1 MRNPQIPGTAILT
14 LETENTFIAEM
25 LKGLAIMPTLII
37 EFRYDWDGEYGAP
50 CTHEFSCTFDIKN
63 KKDYSND
70 VHDCILDLLDSKED
84 DFIQTFLDELWSCWY
99 EYATDYVD
107 AQIEYRSQYGY

>member
-37 EFRYDWDGEYGAP
+37 EFRYDWDGEYGSP
-50 CTHEFSCTFDIKN
+50 CTHE
-63 KKDYSND
+63 Y
-70 VHDCILDLLDSKED
+70 
-84 DFIQTFLDELWSCWY
+84 
-99 EYATDYVD
+99 
-107 AQIEYRSQYGY
+107 